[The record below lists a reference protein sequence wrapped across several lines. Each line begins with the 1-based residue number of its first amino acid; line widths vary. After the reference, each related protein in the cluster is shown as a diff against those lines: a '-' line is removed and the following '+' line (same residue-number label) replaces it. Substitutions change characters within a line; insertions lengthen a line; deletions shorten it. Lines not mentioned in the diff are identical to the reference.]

1 MRTLY
6 ASVGDLTFIFAALF
20 EQKARSCLC
29 GLRKCFECAEI
40 YCRLGTPSFIYLGR
54 DMLSPFPLVLMYFT
68 FCQAEDSLKR
78 ESGSKVQHANIQA
91 SKVVFILLATR
102 FQFDFQ
108 VILFV
113 FFF

>member
-1 MRTLY
+1 
-6 ASVGDLTFIFAALF
+6 
-20 EQKARSCLC
+20 
-29 GLRKCFECAEI
+29 
-40 YCRLGTPSFIYLGR
+40 
-54 DMLSPFPLVLMYFT
+54 MLSPFPLVLMYFS

-102 FQFDFQ
+102 FQFYFQ

-113 FFF
+113 FFLNPSLTLVPGSSDALNISLHLCLQFH